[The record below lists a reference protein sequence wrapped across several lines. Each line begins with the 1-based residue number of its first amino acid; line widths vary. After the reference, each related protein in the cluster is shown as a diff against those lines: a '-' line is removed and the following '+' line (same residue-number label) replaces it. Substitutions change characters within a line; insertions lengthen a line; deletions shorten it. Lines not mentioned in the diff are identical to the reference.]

1 MGRWGPSLDTSLSK
15 MGNSVLI
22 KEKGALG
29 LKVFLRLIRP
39 SFENGVGTLRMR
51 EGFYGTK

>member
-1 MGRWGPSLDTSLSK
+1 MGRWGPRLDTSLSK

-22 KEKGALG
+22 KEKGACG